1 MHITPR
7 PAPYTRAIFERRFNI
22 LREMA
27 MNGRIHISPE
37 ADGTIESLGAI
48 RAAPNQRYN
57 LLTIN
62 EMARATA
69 MSVDSFASRADE
81 DLPSKEAGSASITK

>member
-1 MHITPR
+1 MRLTPR

-22 LREMA
+22 LRE
-27 MNGRIHISPE
+27 NIEKGRIKFSPNTE
-37 ADGTIESLGAI
+37 GTIDSLTAI

-57 LLTIN
+57 LATIN

-69 MSVDSFASRADE
+69 MSVDAF
-81 DLPSKEAGSASITK
+81 GSQAAEPA

>member
-1 MHITPR
+1 MRITPH

-22 LREMA
+22 LRE
-27 MNGRIHISPE
+27 NVEKGRIKFTPNTES
-37 ADGTIESLGAI
+37 TIDSLTAI

-57 LLTIN
+57 LATID

-69 MSVDSFASRADE
+69 MSVEAFSSKATDSDE
-81 DLPSKEAGSASITK
+81 PA

>member
-1 MHITPR
+1 MRITPR

-22 LREMA
+22 LRE
-27 MNGRIHISPE
+27 NIEKGRIKFTPNTE
-37 ADGTIESLGAI
+37 NTVDSLTAI

-57 LLTIN
+57 LATID

-69 MSVDSFASRADE
+69 MSVEAFDSQSPDPNKS
-81 DLPSKEAGSASITK
+81 D